1 MKHAYL
7 IMAHNNIYI
16 LEKLIQL
23 LDYEKNDIYIHIDKK
38 VQKFDFKKIKKLVC
52 KSNIFF
58 TERIDVRWGDYS
70 QVEAI
75 LTLLKKANHINK
87 ENKNAWGGYAYYHLL
102 SGVDLPLRPQE
113 EIHEILSKTPDR
125 EYIHFAPKTSCEK
138 ILYRYKYRYFYTKYL
153 KEKSPKKLLY
163 KIGRLNVLL
172 QRILGMDRLAGKQ
185 ILLKYGSEWFS
196 ITNNLVEYILSKE
209 DWIKKTYINTLIPDE
224 SFIQTIVYNSKF
236 YHNVYI
242 QEKDTTED
250 YRACLRYIDWTR
262 GNPYVW
268 SLSDYKDL
276 MKSEYLFA
284 RKFEDKALVD
294 KIYNNIINTL

>member
-38 VQKFDFKKIKKLVC
+38 VQNFDFKKIEKLIC
-52 KSNIFF
+52 KSNLFF
-58 TERIDVRWGDYS
+58 TEQIDVRWGDYS

-75 LTLLKKANHINK
+75 LTLLKKANYINK
-87 ENKNAWGGYAYYHLL
+87 ENKNVCGGYAYYHLL
-102 SGVDLPLRPQE
+102 SGVDLPLRSQK

-153 KEKSPKKLLY
+153 KDKGLKKLLY

-185 ILLKYGSEWFS
+185 TLLKYGSEWFS

-209 DWIKKTYINTLIPDE
+209 DWIGKTYTNTLIPDE

-242 QEKDTTED
+242 QEKDDSED

-276 MKSEYLFA
+276 MKSKYLFA
-284 RKFEDKALVD
+284 RKFGDKELVD
-294 KIYNNIINTL
+294 KIYNNIINKL